1 MTLHKPYNNLYVK
14 KATGKVQ
21 EWEIYVEEESD
32 NTVYLTMKYGEMNG
46 KKITRS
52 KQIKT
57 TKAGRSF
64 VEEALKQAE
73 TKYNEKVNKEGY
85 SDDPNADPML
95 VIRPML
101 ANKFNMNKPN
111 MNFPCI
117 GEPKCDGNRGII
129 YQKNGDIVIESRNG
143 TYIHYFD
150 HIREEVAD
158 LLKNLS
164 LNTIET
170 FYLDG
175 ELFTHDL
182 TFNVINGLC
191 NKKPSK
197 AKLTAKKA
205 VKYEQDALH
214 MAKIKYYVFDCFNI
228 KDLNMSLLNRKK
240 LLKSLFKNKNFKH
253 LVLIEGEVLNNVKD
267 VKLKHDEYV
276 KNGGYEG
283 IILRDL
289 QSSYELKKR
298 SKYLQKYKEFQDEE
312 FIIIDYE
319 EDVDG
324 GVVWVCETNIT
335 PKTKFNVRP
344 RGDMEY
350 RREMFTNA
358 KKYMGAKLIVVY
370 QEYTDD
376 KNGVPRFPVG
386 KDFRNLQDL
395 N

>member
-1 MTLHKPYNNLYVK
+1 MTVHKPYNNLYVK

-21 EWEIYVEEESD
+21 EWEIYVEEEND

-85 SDDPNADPML
+85 SEDPDADPML

-101 ANKFNMNKPN
+101 ANKFSMEKPN
-111 MNFPCI
+111 IDFPCI

-129 YQKNGDIVIESRNG
+129 YQKNGEIVIESRNG
-143 TYIHYFD
+143 TNIHYFD

-158 LLKNLS
+158 LLKELPN
-164 LNTIET
+164 T

-182 TFNVINGLC
+182 TFNIINGLC

-197 AKLTAKKA
+197 AKLTPKKA
-205 VKYEQDALH
+205 EKYKQDEIY
-214 MAKIKYYVFDCFNI
+214 MKKIKYYVFDCFDTKNL
-228 KDLNMSLLNRKK
+228 DMVLMERKN
-240 LLKSLFKNKNFKH
+240 LLKKLFKNKKYQH
-253 LVLIEGEVLNNVKD
+253 LVLIDFEMLKNVQEVKE
-267 VKLKHDEYV
+267 KHDEYV
-276 KNGGYEG
+276 KSGGYEG
-283 IILRDL
+283 IILRNIDAP
-289 QSSYELKKR
+289 YELKKR
-298 SKYLQKYKEFQDEE
+298 SKHLQKYKEFQDEE
-312 FIIIDYE
+312 FTIVDHE

-335 PKTKFNVRP
+335 PKSRFNVRP

-350 RREMFTNA
+350 RQEMFNNA
-358 KKYMGAKLIVVY
+358 EKYLGAKLIVVY

-376 KNGVPRFPVG
+376 EHGVPRFPVG

-395 N
+395 D